1 MYSLP
6 KKLHQ
11 CQSGFTLVELMVSL
25 VIIAILTAVVIPSY
39 NNQVMKGY
47 RSDAIA
53 ELGSI
58 MNAQE
63 RYYTDKVTY
72 TNDLSKLGLAI
83 SGSGSSGYYVTRDG
97 RYYIYASKCG
107 SMPLTQCVELEAKAK
122 GKQVNDGNLK
132 TNTLGTSVRI
142 LTDHSEVNW

>member
-72 TNDLSKLGLAI
+72 TNDLSKLGLTI
-83 SGSGSSGYYVTRDG
+83 SSSGYYVTRDG
-97 RYYIYASKCG
+97 RYYIYARKCG
-107 SMPLTQCVELEAKAK
+107 SMPLTQCVELEAKAQ

-142 LTDHSEVNW
+142 LTDNSEVNW